1 MEDKRIK
8 LNELKG
14 DLVRCIIPYKTND
27 GKEKQIEVYN
37 IEGARRKQVLEKL
50 NEIADKVN
58 DFGELALDDYYAE
71 LISEFTDVELDKTN
85 IVEIMKNPKM
95 EWLVLQKELNDM
107 IYELQYEHMSEI
119 IAQSRLL
126 IIAGMEKQMEKELEV
141 FTKQIENSNK
151 MINNSNKMINKDE

>member
-1 MEDKRIK
+1 MNRVK

-14 DLVRCIIPYKTND
+14 GLIRCIIPYKTND

-37 IEGARRKQVLEKL
+37 IEGERRKQVLEKL

-58 DFGELALDDYYAE
+58 QYGELALDDYYAE
-71 LISEFTDVELDKTN
+71 LIMEFTDVELDKTN
-85 IVEIMKNPKM
+85 IVEIMKNPRL

-107 IYELQYEHMSEI
+107 IYELQYEQMCEV
-119 IAQSRLL
+119 IAQSRL
-126 IIAGMEKQMEKELEV
+126 IMITGMEKQMEKELEV

-151 MINNSNKMINKDE
+151 MINKDE

>member
-1 MEDKRIK
+1 MDRVK

-14 DLVRCIIPYKTND
+14 DLVRCIIPYKDNE

-37 IEGARRKQVLEKL
+37 IEGERRKQVLEKL

-71 LISEFTDVELDKTN
+71 LIMEFTDIELDKTN
-85 IVEIMKNPKM
+85 IVEIMKNPRL

-107 IYELQYEHMSEI
+107 IYELQYEKMCEI
-119 IAQSRLL
+119 INQSRLL
-126 IIAGMEKQMEKELEV
+126 TITGLEKQMEKELEV

-151 MINNSNKMINKDE
+151 MINKDE

>member
-1 MEDKRIK
+1 MEDNRVK

-14 DLVRCIIPYKTND
+14 DLVRCVIPYKTND

-37 IEGARRKQVLEKL
+37 IEGERRKQVLKKL

-107 IYELQYEHMSEI
+107 IYELQYEYMSEL

-126 IIAGMEKQMEKELEV
+126 MITGMEKQMEKELEV

-151 MINNSNKMINKDE
+151 MINKDE

>member
-119 IAQSRLL
+119 IAQSRL
-126 IIAGMEKQMEKELEV
+126 IMIAGLEKQMEKELEV

-151 MINNSNKMINKDE
+151 MINKDE

>member
-1 MEDKRIK
+1 MDRVK

-14 DLVRCIIPYKTND
+14 DLVRCIIPYKDNE

-37 IEGARRKQVLEKL
+37 IEGERRKQVLEKL
-50 NEIADKVN
+50 NKIVDKVN

-71 LISEFTDVELDKTN
+71 LISEFTDIELDKTN
-85 IVEIMKNPKM
+85 IVEIMKNPRL
-95 EWLVLQKELNDM
+95 EWLILKQELDSM
-107 IYELQYEHMSEI
+107 IYELQYEHMSEL

-126 IIAGMEKQMEKELEV
+126 MITGLEKQMEKELEV

-151 MINNSNKMINKDE
+151 MINKDE

>member
-1 MEDKRIK
+1 MDRVK

-27 GKEKQIEVYN
+27 GEEKQIEVYN
-37 IEGARRKQVLEKL
+37 IEGERSKQVLEKL

-71 LISEFTDVELDKTN
+71 IMMEFTDIELDKTS
-85 IVEIMKNPKM
+85 IIEIMKNPKL
-95 EWLVLQKELNDM
+95 EWLVLKQEMDSM
-107 IYELQYEHMSEI
+107 IYELQYEQMSEL

-126 IIAGMEKQMEKELEV
+126 MITGMEKQMEKELEV

-151 MINNSNKMINKDE
+151 MINKDE

>member
-1 MEDKRIK
+1 MDRVK

-14 DLVRCIIPYKTND
+14 DLVRCIIPYKDNE

-37 IEGARRKQVLEKL
+37 IEGERRKQVLKKL

-58 DFGELALDDYYAE
+58 QYGELALDDYYAE
-71 LISEFTDVELDKTN
+71 LIMEFTDVELDKTN
-85 IVEIMKNPKM
+85 IVEIMKNPKL

-107 IYELQYEHMSEI
+107 IYELQYEQMSEL

-126 IIAGMEKQMEKELEV
+126 TIAGMEKQMEKELEV
-141 FTKQIENSNK
+141 FNKQIENSNK
-151 MINNSNKMINKDE
+151 MINKDE

>member
-1 MEDKRIK
+1 MEDKRVK
-8 LNELKG
+8 LNELKEG
-14 DLVRCIIPYKTND
+14 LIRCIIPYKTND

-37 IEGARRKQVLEKL
+37 IEGERRKQVLEKL

-71 LISEFTDVELDKTN
+71 IMMEFTDIELDKTS
-85 IVEIMKNPKM
+85 IIEIMKNPKL
-95 EWLVLQKELNDM
+95 EWLILKQELDSM
-107 IYELQYEHMSEI
+107 IYELQYEYMSEL

-126 IIAGMEKQMEKELEV
+126 MITGMEKQMEKELEV

-151 MINNSNKMINKDE
+151 MINKDE

>member
-1 MEDKRIK
+1 MEDKRVK

-14 DLVRCIIPYKTND
+14 DLVRCIIPYKDND

-37 IEGARRKQVLEKL
+37 IEGERRKQVLEKL

-58 DFGELALDDYYAE
+58 QYGELAIDDYYAE
-71 LISEFTDVELDKTN
+71 LIMEFTDVELDKTS
-85 IVEIMKNPKM
+85 IVEIMKNPKLQ
-95 EWLVLQKELNDM
+95 WLVLQKELDDM
-107 IYELQYEHMSEI
+107 IYELQYEHMCEL

-126 IIAGMEKQMEKELEV
+126 MITGLEKQMEKELEV

-151 MINNSNKMINKDE
+151 MINKDE

>member
-1 MEDKRIK
+1 MEDKRVK

-37 IEGARRKQVLEKL
+37 IEGERRKQVLENL
-50 NEIADKVN
+50 NDIVNKVN
-58 DFGELALDDYYAE
+58 DYGELALDDYYAE
-71 LISEFTDVELDKTN
+71 LISEFTDIKLDKTN
-85 IVEIMKNPKM
+85 IVEIIKNPSLPFLMLK
-95 EWLVLQKELNDM
+95 QELDSM
-107 IYELQYEHMSEI
+107 IYELQYEYMSEL

-126 IIAGMEKQMEKELEV
+126 MITGLEKQMEKELEV

-151 MINNSNKMINKDE
+151 MINKDE

>member
-1 MEDKRIK
+1 MDRVK

-14 DLVRCIIPYKTND
+14 DLVRCIIPYKDKD

-37 IEGARRKQVLEKL
+37 IEGERRKQVLEKL

-58 DFGELALDDYYAE
+58 QYGELALDDYYAE

-85 IVEIMKNPKM
+85 IVEIMKNPRL

-107 IYELQYEHMSEI
+107 IYELQYEKMCEI
-119 IAQSRLL
+119 INQSRLL
-126 IIAGMEKQMEKELEV
+126 TITGLEKQMEKELEV

-151 MINNSNKMINKDE
+151 MINKDE

>member
-1 MEDKRIK
+1 MDRVK
-8 LNELKG
+8 LNEWKHGLI
-14 DLVRCIIPYKTND
+14 RTIIPYKDNE

-37 IEGARRKQVLEKL
+37 IEGERRKQVLEKL

-58 DFGELALDDYYAE
+58 QYGELALDDYYAE
-71 LISEFTDVELDKTN
+71 LIMEFTDVELDKTN

-107 IYELQYEHMSEI
+107 IYELQYEYMSEL

-126 IIAGMEKQMEKELEV
+126 MITGMEKQMEKELEV
-141 FTKQIENSNK
+141 FNKQIENSNK
-151 MINNSNKMINKDE
+151 MINKDE

>member
-1 MEDKRIK
+1 MEDKRVK

-14 DLVRCIIPYKTND
+14 DLVRCVIPYKTND

-37 IEGARRKQVLEKL
+37 IEGERRKQVLEKL

-58 DFGELALDDYYAE
+58 QYGELALDDYYAE
-71 LISEFTDVELDKTN
+71 LIMEFTDVELDKTN
-85 IVEIMKNPKM
+85 IVEIMKNPRL

-107 IYELQYEHMSEI
+107 IYELQYEKMCEI
-119 IAQSRLL
+119 INQSRLL
-126 IIAGMEKQMEKELEV
+126 TITGLEKQMEKELEV

-151 MINNSNKMINKDE
+151 MINKDE

>member
-1 MEDKRIK
+1 MDRVK

-14 DLVRCIIPYKTND
+14 DLVSCIIPYKTND

-37 IEGARRKQVLEKL
+37 IEGERRKQVLEKL

-85 IVEIMKNPKM
+85 IVEIMKNPRL

-107 IYELQYEHMSEI
+107 IYELQYEKMCEI
-119 IAQSRLL
+119 INQSRLL
-126 IIAGMEKQMEKELEV
+126 TITGLEKQMEKELEV

-151 MINNSNKMINKDE
+151 MINKDE

>member
-1 MEDKRIK
+1 MDRVK

-14 DLVRCIIPYKTND
+14 DLIRCIIPYKDND

-37 IEGARRKQVLEKL
+37 IEGERRKQVLEKL
-50 NEIADKVN
+50 NGIVDKIN

-71 LISEFTDVELDKTN
+71 IMMEFTDIELDKTS
-85 IVEIMKNPKM
+85 IIEIMKNPKL
-95 EWLVLQKELNDM
+95 EWLVLKQELDSM
-107 IYELQYEHMSEI
+107 IYELQYEHMSEL

-126 IIAGMEKQMEKELEV
+126 MITGMEKQMEKELEV

-151 MINNSNKMINKDE
+151 MINKDE

>member
-1 MEDKRIK
+1 MDRVK

-14 DLVRCIIPYKTND
+14 DLVRCVIPYKTND

-37 IEGARRKQVLEKL
+37 IEGERRKQVLEKL
-50 NEIADKVN
+50 NEIVDKIN

-85 IVEIMKNPKM
+85 IVEIMKNPRL

-107 IYELQYEHMSEI
+107 IYELQYEKMCEI
-119 IAQSRLL
+119 INQSRLL
-126 IIAGMEKQMEKELEV
+126 TITGLEKQMEKELEV

-151 MINNSNKMINKDE
+151 MINKDE

>member
-1 MEDKRIK
+1 MDRVK

-14 DLVRCIIPYKTND
+14 GLVRCIIPYKTND

-37 IEGARRKQVLEKL
+37 IEGERRKQVLEKL

-71 LISEFTDVELDKTN
+71 IISEFTDVELDKTN
-85 IVEIMKNPKM
+85 IVEIMKNPRL
-95 EWLVLQKELNDM
+95 EWLILKQELDSM
-107 IYELQYEHMSEI
+107 IYELQYEHMSEL

-126 IIAGMEKQMEKELEV
+126 MITGMEKQMEKELEV

-151 MINNSNKMINKDE
+151 MINKDE